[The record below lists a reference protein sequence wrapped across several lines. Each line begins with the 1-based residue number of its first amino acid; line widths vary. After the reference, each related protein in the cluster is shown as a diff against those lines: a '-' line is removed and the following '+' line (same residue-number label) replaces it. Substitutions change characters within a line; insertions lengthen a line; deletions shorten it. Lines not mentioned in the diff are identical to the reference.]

1 MPRQRYAQEPS
12 KKIHVAVILGLVIVS
27 FYLYYISE
35 TRFEY
40 IESQGREIAGLNNEL
55 NTTRDMLAT
64 ADATIE
70 NNTKELQER
79 ANQIVGLKTQLSA
92 KTDAID
98 ALSRQLGI
106 ATSRVVEL
114 TPVVKRYAS
123 VGVTQQGQGVI
134 IPLEVKLVSGSG
146 LTSVNIRNVELLSG
160 AQDSVRIA
168 ADVAGRVTDTDV
180 QALDIDVSFENEG
193 DIVTLDG
200 ASAGAAITATIIAAI
215 EDTELD
221 QNTLMT
227 GTITP
232 SGFVGRIGSVQEKA
246 QAAQAHGAERFLVP
260 QGQLVVVDGLDVIEV
275 ATIQDVVR
283 LLTL

>member
-1 MPRQRYAQEPS
+1 MD
-12 KKIHVAVILGLVIVS
+12 
-27 FYLYYISE
+27 
-35 TRFEY
+35 
-40 IESQGREIAGLNNEL
+40 RELFDQPNE
-55 NTTRDMLAT
+55 
-64 ADATIE
+64 
-70 NNTKELQER
+70 
-79 ANQIVGLKTQLSA
+79 
-92 KTDAID
+92 
-98 ALSRQLGI
+98 
-106 ATSRVVEL
+106 EL
-114 TPVVKRYAS
+114 TVETVLASNKVKRDK
-123 VGVTQQGQGVI
+123 QEGQ
-134 IPLEVKLVSGSG
+134 
-146 LTSVNIRNVELLSG
+146 LTL
-160 AQDSVRIA
+160 
-168 ADVAGRVTDTDV
+168 DVY
-180 QALDIDVSFENEG
+180 ENEG